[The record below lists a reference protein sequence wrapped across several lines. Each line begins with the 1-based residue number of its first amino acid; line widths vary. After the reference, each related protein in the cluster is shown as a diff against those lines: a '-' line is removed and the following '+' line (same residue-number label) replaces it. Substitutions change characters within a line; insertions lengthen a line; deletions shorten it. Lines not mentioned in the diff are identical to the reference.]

1 MKKITVFVFAI
12 VFCFSLMAQNAKT
25 ATASLVT
32 AYKLNDKQAL
42 RMEKIQDNKVLNL
55 SQIEK
60 YKTSNPSLYL
70 QKRQAISEGT
80 ESSVSRL
87 LNKEQ
92 MLIFREKK
100 AQIRLARAKKSEEL
114 RNSKINDLEKELTL
128 LELED
133 QF

>member
-1 MKKITVFVFAI
+1 MKKIIIFVFAI
-12 VFCFSLMAQNAKT
+12 AFCFSLMAQNAKT
-25 ATASLVT
+25 ATIAAVAT
-32 AYKLNDKQAL
+32 YKLNAKQEL
-42 RMEKIQDNKVLNL
+42 RMEKIQENKTLNL

-60 YKTSNPSLYL
+60 YKTTNPVLYL

-80 ESSVSRL
+80 NASVSRL

-92 MLIFREKK
+92 MLVFKERK
-100 AQIRLARAKKSEEL
+100 AKIRLARANKSEEL
-114 RNSKINDLEKELTL
+114 RNAKISDIEKELAL

>member
-1 MKKITVFVFAI
+1 MKKIIVFVFAI
-12 VFCFSLMAQNAKT
+12 AFCFSLMAQNAKT
-25 ATASLVT
+25 ATTVLVA
-32 AYKLNDKQAL
+32 AYQLNDKQAL
-42 RMEKIQDNKVLNL
+42 RMEKIQNNKVLNL

-60 YKTSNPSLYL
+60 YKTTNPDLYL
-70 QKRQAISEGT
+70 RKRQAISEGT
-80 ESSVSRL
+80 EASISRL

-114 RNSKINDLEKELTL
+114 RNSNMNYIEKELML